1 MYNGR
6 KESALIMIVNPAE
19 KEERRKVSMASG
31 NKKSAKENRE
41 ENTKQDETDTN
52 SKPKKYI
59 DLTLE
64 TVTKK
69 TTPKTTK
76 KNNTRQNLDK
86 IEIPQPKHKQQ
97 TKQVT
102 NQTIQ
107 NTNKDKQPNKD
118 KNSDSNETI
127 YRDNNKTI
135 HKDSDKNSG
144 TPENLNNDN
153 NKTPDKNSDKNL
165 SNKKNS
171 DKDSDNNSDNEKNHL
186 TAADTP
192 KPKRGSKRALIQHED
207 KLQIVQYYEDGMDT
221 DQIAEMYGISKPYVY
236 RILSDP
242 AMKEVRAAKREAV
255 TNSVFEVME
264 AHAATIE
271 SITTKYL
278 ELANDDARIAKTSLG
293 GLFTVFGIII
303 DKQLKLEELRLKREE
318 LELRREEAKKPVKND
333 TGLLAD
339 FLEVIKNE
347 TN

>member
-86 IEIPQPKHKQQ
+86 IETPQAKHKQQ

-107 NTNKDKQPNKD
+107 NTNKDKQLNKD

-127 YRDNNKTI
+127 YRDKPSEDN
-135 HKDSDKNSG
+135 KNSH
-144 TPENLNNDN
+144 TYKNN
-153 NKTPDKNSDKNL
+153 
-165 SNKKNS
+165 
-171 DKDSDNNSDNEKNHL
+171 DKDSDNNSENDNNKTPNNDSEKNSDKDSKNNSETPEKHL

>member
-86 IEIPQPKHKQQ
+86 IETPQATHKQQ

-127 YRDNNKTI
+127 YRDKQP
-135 HKDSDKNSG
+135 NSE
-144 TPENLNNDN
+144 TSENLNNDN

>member
-1 MYNGR
+1 
-6 KESALIMIVNPAE
+6 
-19 KEERRKVSMASG
+19 
-31 NKKSAKENRE
+31 
-41 ENTKQDETDTN
+41 
-52 SKPKKYI
+52 
-59 DLTLE
+59 
-64 TVTKK
+64 
-69 TTPKTTK
+69 
-76 KNNTRQNLDK
+76 
-86 IEIPQPKHKQQ
+86 
-97 TKQVT
+97 
-102 NQTIQ
+102 
-107 NTNKDKQPNKD
+107 
-118 KNSDSNETI
+118 
-127 YRDNNKTI
+127 
-135 HKDSDKNSG
+135 
-144 TPENLNNDN
+144 
-153 NKTPDKNSDKNL
+153 
-165 SNKKNS
+165 
-171 DKDSDNNSDNEKNHL
+171 L

-192 KPKRGSKRALIQHED
+192 IPKRGSKRALIQHED

>member
-1 MYNGR
+1 
-6 KESALIMIVNPAE
+6 
-19 KEERRKVSMASG
+19 MASG

-76 KNNTRQNLDK
+76 KNNTRHNLDK
-86 IEIPQPKHKQQ
+86 IETPQAKHKQQ

-102 NQTIQ
+102 NKTIQ

-127 YRDNNKTI
+127 YRDKQP
-135 HKDSDKNSG
+135 NSE
-144 TPENLNNDN
+144 TSENLNNDN
-153 NKTPDKNSDKNL
+153 NKIPDKNSDKNL

-171 DKDSDNNSDNEKNHL
+171 NNDSDNNSETPEKHL

>member
-69 TTPKTTK
+69 TAPKTTK
-76 KNNTRQNLDK
+76 KNNTRQNLDN
-86 IEIPQPKHKQQ
+86 IDTPHPTHKQQ

-127 YRDNNKTI
+127 YRDKPLNSETDNN
-135 HKDSDKNSG
+135 SDKN
-144 TPENLNNDN
+144 NKKDINNDN
-153 NKTPDKNSDKNL
+153 NKTPNNDSEKNSETP
-165 SNKKNS
+165 
-171 DKDSDNNSDNEKNHL
+171 EKHL
-186 TAADTP
+186 TAATTP

-242 AMKEVRAAKREAV
+242 TMKEVRAAKREAA
-255 TNSVFEVME
+255 TNSVFEVMQ
-264 AHAATIE
+264 AHAETIE

-278 ELANDDARIAKTSLG
+278 ALANDDARIAKTSLG

-303 DKQLKLEELRLKREE
+303 DKQLKLEELFFFGAVLMPSQFNT
-318 LELRREEAKKPVKND
+318 A
-333 TGLLAD
+333 
-339 FLEVIKNE
+339 
-347 TN
+347 